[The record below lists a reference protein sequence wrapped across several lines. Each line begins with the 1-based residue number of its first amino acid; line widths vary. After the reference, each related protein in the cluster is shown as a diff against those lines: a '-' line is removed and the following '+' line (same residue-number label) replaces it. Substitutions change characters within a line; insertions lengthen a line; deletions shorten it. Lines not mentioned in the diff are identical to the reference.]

1 MSTIFPREE
10 KAEQIFDEILKNPHA
25 CERLKD
31 TFFEA
36 IPSAEE
42 SEGAGTDIP
51 GTVFAAALFTAYE
64 NKDLSAF
71 MMAVC
76 NSSVFDLLRN
86 SFLISIRFN
95 DKGVENPI
103 FLTDENG
110 DLLSGSHQHACAKKY
125 KMFHKQDEIPD
136 YHMYMADGFR
146 EKHGYN
152 EKGEIE
158 TFRISEHTGILMLFE
173 FPESVTL
180 EINEERSY
188 AIIWKYLMKLQEQLP
203 QALMYYGRRDENGVE
218 KNTSKLGIFLLF
230 CHFEHEMEK
239 TVELANGI
247 GLGCREAILAEI
259 KALKNDPKNKTA
271 GV

>member
-1 MSTIFPREE
+1 MKFTFYNDAFIIGHKRRLYYEHDFSKGRKSRT
-10 KAEQIFDEILKNPHA
+10 DS
-25 CERLKD
+25 ERLKD

-103 FLTDENG
+103 FLTDFN
-110 DLLSGSHQHACAKKY
+110 QAY
-125 KMFHKQDEIPD
+125 
-136 YHMYMADGFR
+136 
-146 EKHGYN
+146 
-152 EKGEIE
+152 
-158 TFRISEHTGILMLFE
+158 RIYVW
-173 FPESVTL
+173 ES
-180 EINEERSY
+180 I
-188 AIIWKYLMKLQEQLP
+188 
-203 QALMYYGRRDENGVE
+203 
-218 KNTSKLGIFLLF
+218 
-230 CHFEHEMEK
+230 
-239 TVELANGI
+239 
-247 GLGCREAILAEI
+247 
-259 KALKNDPKNKTA
+259 
-271 GV
+271 

>member
-1 MSTIFPREE
+1 MR
-10 KAEQIFDEILKNPHA
+10 
-25 CERLKD
+25 
-31 TFFEA
+31 TFKRYVFEA

-110 DLLSGSHQHACAKKY
+110 DLLSGSHQHACAKNTKCFISCMNSRMRY
-125 KMFHKQDEIPD
+125 
-136 YHMYMADGFR
+136 
-146 EKHGYN
+146 
-152 EKGEIE
+152 
-158 TFRISEHTGILMLFE
+158 RI
-173 FPESVTL
+173 
-180 EINEERSY
+180 
-188 AIIWKYLMKLQEQLP
+188 IIC
-203 QALMYYGRRDENGVE
+203 
-218 KNTSKLGIFLLF
+218 T
-230 CHFEHEMEK
+230 
-239 TVELANGI
+239 
-247 GLGCREAILAEI
+247 
-259 KALKNDPKNKTA
+259 
-271 GV
+271 

>member
-10 KAEQIFDEILKNPHA
+10 KAEQIFDEILKKPHA

-103 FLTDENG
+103 FLTDFNRAYR
-110 DLLSGSHQHACAKKY
+110 LY
-125 KMFHKQDEIPD
+125 VW
-136 YHMYMADGFR
+136 
-146 EKHGYN
+146 
-152 EKGEIE
+152 
-158 TFRISEHTGILMLFE
+158 
-173 FPESVTL
+173 ES
-180 EINEERSY
+180 I
-188 AIIWKYLMKLQEQLP
+188 
-203 QALMYYGRRDENGVE
+203 
-218 KNTSKLGIFLLF
+218 
-230 CHFEHEMEK
+230 
-239 TVELANGI
+239 
-247 GLGCREAILAEI
+247 
-259 KALKNDPKNKTA
+259 
-271 GV
+271 

>member
-1 MSTIFPREE
+1 MKFTFYNDAFIIGHKRMLYYEHDFSKGRKSRT
-10 KAEQIFDEILKNPHA
+10 DS
-25 CERLKD
+25 ERLKD

-103 FLTDENG
+103 FLTDFNR
-110 DLLSGSHQHACAKKY
+110 AY
-125 KMFHKQDEIPD
+125 
-136 YHMYMADGFR
+136 
-146 EKHGYN
+146 
-152 EKGEIE
+152 
-158 TFRISEHTGILMLFE
+158 RIYVW
-173 FPESVTL
+173 ES
-180 EINEERSY
+180 I
-188 AIIWKYLMKLQEQLP
+188 
-203 QALMYYGRRDENGVE
+203 
-218 KNTSKLGIFLLF
+218 
-230 CHFEHEMEK
+230 
-239 TVELANGI
+239 
-247 GLGCREAILAEI
+247 
-259 KALKNDPKNKTA
+259 
-271 GV
+271 